1 MTHVVRNEL
10 LLLSRSQ
17 ATVPHDLPR
26 VAAAH
31 VSAVCSVV
39 EDGLASLTTVLAL
52 VDVAVPRRKLVRTGG
67 SVVTFGCASWC
78 VGLPEGAAAAQHP
91 EILIVADPG
100 MSRAVNSRGATY
112 GQQCHYSED
121 ELLHGSTRLL

>member
-1 MTHVVRNEL
+1 TAAMTHVVRNEL

-67 SVVTFGCASWC
+67 SVVGCASWY
-78 VGLPEGAAAAQHP
+78 VGLRVGVAAAQHLR
-91 EILIVADPG
+91 ILIVADPR
-100 MSRAVNSRGATY
+100 MSRTINGRSATY
-112 GQQCHYSED
+112 GQQRHCTDD
-121 ELLHGSTRLL
+121 ESLHDSTSL